1 MFQAALEAKVRVSKG
16 NTLYVPKAIARI
28 VGIEERSL
36 AMLRVEKALLV
47 LKKLYAEKLYA

>member
-47 LKKLYAEKLYA
+47 LKKLYA